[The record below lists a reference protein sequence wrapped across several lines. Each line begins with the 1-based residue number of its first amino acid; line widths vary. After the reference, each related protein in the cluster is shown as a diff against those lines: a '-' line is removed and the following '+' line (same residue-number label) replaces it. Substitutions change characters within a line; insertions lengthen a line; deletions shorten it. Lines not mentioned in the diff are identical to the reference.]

1 MIVELELTQPF
12 IECKE
17 VSFDQQYEQQQV
29 SSNTSSTGSTISRTE
44 VKGPTI
50 YYSLHNDD
58 AISDPHHPDFDTALG
73 IQVTTSKSKKDQL
86 QQRADRILDKLYAG
100 ILNKVEFTYV
110 HMPVL
115 SGGAAIANTTEK
127 FARPLSAITDIQV

>member
-12 IECKE
+12 IESKE

-29 SSNTSSTGSTISRTE
+29 SSSTSNTSSTSSTE

-50 YYSLHNDD
+50 YYSLHSDD
-58 AISDPHHPDFDTALG
+58 TISDPHHPDFDTALG
-73 IQVTTSKSKKDQL
+73 MQVTTSKSKKDQL